1 MRSDLCGN
9 VTEQKLDQQVEV
21 CGWVDK
27 RRDHGGVIFIDLR
40 DHSGILQVVVEPDN
54 AEAFKIAEDAR
65 YEYCLHVSGHVR
77 SRPDG
82 QANPNLNSGKIEVV
96 VDQYEVLNKSKPL
109 PFMLDDET
117 TGENVRLKH
126 RYLDMRRPAMQKNM
140 RLRSKLTRTL
150 RNYLDDLE
158 FLDMET
164 PILTKAT
171 PEGARDFL
179 VPSRVQQA
187 KFYALPQSPQLFKQL
202 LMMSGMDK
210 YYQIARCFRDED
222 LRADRQPE
230 FTQLDIEMAFV
241 DQEDVLNMAEGM
253 IRKTYK
259 EVLNEDLIN
268 PFPRMT
274 YADAMSRYG
283 SDKPDLRIDL
293 ELVDVA
299 DALKN
304 VEFKVF
310 SAPANDPKGRVT
322 ILKVPEGSKM
332 SRKQIDDYAPF
343 VARYGARGLAWIKV
357 NAKENGREG
366 LQSPIVKFLDDDSLT
381 AILEKTQAQNGDLLF
396 FGAGDYN
403 TVTQYMGELRLKVG
417 KDLGLVK
424 QGWQPLWVVD
434 FPMFEFNEDE
444 KRWDAIHHPFTAPT
458 GSVQDLQDN
467 PGDSISKGYDIV
479 MNGVELGGGS
489 IRIHKQD
496 MQSAVL
502 ELLGISKQE
511 ADAKFGFLLEALQY
525 GCPPHGGI
533 ALGLD
538 RMAALMCG
546 VESIRE
552 VIAFPKTSSAI
563 CSLTSA
569 PSEISEKNLE
579 EVHVKAI
586 YPEIEG
592 DKEENE

>member
-9 VTEQKLDQQVEV
+9 VTELKLDQQVEV

-54 AEAFKIAEDAR
+54 ETAFKIAEDAR
-65 YEYCLHVSGHVR
+65 YEFCLHVKGHVR
-77 SRPDG
+77 KRPEG
-82 QANPNLNSGKIEVV
+82 QANSNLNSGQIEVV
-96 VDQYEVLNKSKPL
+96 VDHYEVLNKSKPL
-109 PFMLDDET
+109 PFMLDDDT
-117 TGENVRLKH
+117 TGENIRLKH
-126 RYLDMRRPAMQKNM
+126 RYLDLRRPAMQKNM

-150 RNYLDDLE
+150 RNYLDDME
-158 FLDMET
+158 FLDLET

-230 FTQLDIEMAFV
+230 FTQLDIEMSFV
-241 DQEDVLNMAEGM
+241 DQEDILNMAEGM

-259 EVLNEDLIN
+259 EVMDVDLVN

-322 ILKVPEGSKM
+322 ILKVPEGCKM

-381 AILEKTQAQNGDLLF
+381 AIIDKTQAQNGDLLF

-417 KDLGLVK
+417 KDLDLVNK
-424 QGWQPLWVVD
+424 SWQPLWVVD
-434 FPMFEFNEDE
+434 FPMFDYNEDE

-458 GSVQDLQDN
+458 GSIQDLQDN
-467 PGDSISKGYDIV
+467 PGESISKGYDIV

-489 IRIHKQD
+489 IRIHKED

-502 ELLGISKQE
+502 ELLGISKEE

-586 YPEIEG
+586 YPEV
-592 DKEENE
+592 EEESEED

>member
-54 AEAFKIAEDAR
+54 ELAFKIAEDAR
-65 YEYCLHVSGHVR
+65 YEYCLHVKGHVR
-77 SRPDG
+77 NRPEG
-82 QANPNLNSGKIEVV
+82 QANPNLNSGQIEVV
-96 VDQYEVLNKSKPL
+96 VDHYEVLNKSKPL
-109 PFMLDDET
+109 PFMLDDDT

-126 RYLDMRRPAMQKNM
+126 RYLDLRRPTMQKNM

-150 RNYLDDLE
+150 RNYLDDME
-158 FLDMET
+158 FLDLET

-241 DQEDVLNMAEGM
+241 DQEDILNMAEDM

-259 EVLNEDLIN
+259 EVLDVDLVN

-283 SDKPDLRIDL
+283 SDKPDLRNDL

-299 DALKN
+299 GALKK

-322 ILKVPEGSKM
+322 VLKVPEGSKM

-381 AILEKTQAQNGDLLF
+381 AIIDKTKAQNGDLLF

-403 TVTQYMGELRLKVG
+403 TVTQYMGELRLKVA
-417 KDLGLVK
+417 KDLNLVK
-424 QGWQPLWVVD
+424 QSWQPLWVVD
-434 FPMFEFNEDE
+434 FPMFDYNEDE

-458 GSVQDLQDN
+458 GNIQDLQDN
-467 PGDSISKGYDIV
+467 PGESISKGYDIV

-489 IRIHKQD
+489 IRIHKED

-502 ELLGISKQE
+502 ELLGISKEE
-511 ADAKFGFLLEALQY
+511 ADAKFGFLLEALEY

-569 PSEISEKNLE
+569 PSEISEKNLD

-586 YPEIEG
+586 YPEV
-592 DKEENE
+592 EEDSEDNE